1 MKEFKSRIKLKHDT
15 TAHWD
20 NAIGFIPLAGE
31 IIVYDDYRT
40 ITYDDHGETRT
51 KNIPGIKIGSG
62 NAYVQDL
69 EFIDGDI
76 RDRIVEHIE
85 NEDIHVALG
94 EKAFWNNKV
103 NIDDADEAINDE
115 LVGEMLIFNRN

>member
-1 MKEFKSRIKLKHDT
+1 MKEYKTRIKMKHDT
-15 TAHWD
+15 TANWD

-51 KNIPGIKIGSG
+51 KNVPGIKIGSG

-69 EFIDGDI
+69 AFIDGDI
-76 RDRIVEHIE
+76 YDKLVEHIE

>member
-1 MKEFKSRIKLKHDT
+1 MKEYKTRIKMKHDT
-15 TAHWD
+15 TANRD

-51 KNIPGIKIGSG
+51 KNVPGIKIGSG

-69 EFIDGDI
+69 AFIDGDI
-76 RDRIVEHIE
+76 YDKLVEHIE